1 MADSP
6 DWDLFQSLHAVLA
19 GGSLSA
25 AAKLRGLTQPTVG
38 RHIDQL
44 ERNLGGPLFLRSP
57 RGLQATELALAL
69 KPHLDDMS
77 AAAQTAVRDA
87 AGAADGSTGVV
98 RVTASEVVGVEV
110 LPSILAS
117 FREKHPDI
125 DIEVVLSNRNE
136 DLTRRD
142 ADIAVRMS
150 RPTQNTLVAKKVGS
164 VGFGF
169 YAAPSYLKRRD
180 APTSWEELEGHP
192 IIGYDTRPPTMPAGV
207 DFDRPVS
214 REIFALRTDNDVAQ
228 IAALRA
234 GFGIGVTQHGVARR
248 SGLVAIMPGALSFR
262 LEIWVCMHE
271 NLKTSRR
278 MRLMFDH
285 QAAGLAEV
293 VGDGN

>member
-6 DWDLFQSLHAVLA
+6 DWDLFQSLHAVLTA
-19 GGSLSA
+19 GSLSA

-44 ERNLGGPLFLRSP
+44 ERKLGGPLFLRSP
-57 RGLQATELALAL
+57 RGLQATELALTLRA
-69 KPHLDDMS
+69 HLDDMS

-87 AGAADGSTGVV
+87 TGAADGSTGVV

-110 LPSILAS
+110 LPAILAS
-117 FREKHPDI
+117 FRRKHPDI
-125 DIEVVLSNRNE
+125 DLEVVLSNRNE

-150 RPTQNTLVAKKVGS
+150 RPTQNTLLAKKIGS

-169 YAAPSYLKRRD
+169 YATPEYLARTGT
-180 APTSWEELEGHP
+180 PTSWDELEAHS
-192 IIGYDTRPPTMPAGV
+192 IIGFDTRPPTMPDGV

-214 REIFALRTDNDVAQ
+214 RETFALRTDNDVAQ
-228 IAALRA
+228 IAAVRA
-234 GFGIGVTQHGVARR
+234 GFGIGVTQHGIARR
-248 SGLVAIMPGALSFR
+248 SGLTHVMPGALSFR
-262 LEIWVCMHE
+262 LEMWVCMHE

-285 QAAGLAEV
+285 LAESLAEV

>member
-110 LPSILAS
+110 LPAILAS

-150 RPTQNTLVAKKVGS
+150 RPTQN
-164 VGFGF
+164 
-169 YAAPSYLKRRD
+169 
-180 APTSWEELEGHP
+180 
-192 IIGYDTRPPTMPAGV
+192 
-207 DFDRPVS
+207 
-214 REIFALRTDNDVAQ
+214 
-228 IAALRA
+228 
-234 GFGIGVTQHGVARR
+234 
-248 SGLVAIMPGALSFR
+248 
-262 LEIWVCMHE
+262 
-271 NLKTSRR
+271 
-278 MRLMFDH
+278 
-285 QAAGLAEV
+285 
-293 VGDGN
+293 

>member
-285 QAAGLAEV
+285 LAAGLAEV

>member
-1 MADSP
+1 MAESP
-6 DWDLFQSLHAVLA
+6 DWDLFQSLHAVLTA
-19 GGSLSA
+19 GSLSA

-44 ERNLGGPLFLRSP
+44 ERKLGGPLFLRSP
-57 RGLQATELALAL
+57 RGLQATELALTLRA
-69 KPHLDDMS
+69 HLDDMS

-98 RVTASEVVGVEV
+98 RVTASELVGVEV
-110 LPSILAS
+110 LPAILTS

-125 DIEVVLSNRNE
+125 DLEVVLSNRNE

-142 ADIAVRMS
+142 ADIAVRMA
-150 RPTQNTLVAKKVGS
+150 RPTQNTLLAKKVGS

-169 YAAPSYLKRRD
+169 YATPGYLARRGT
-180 APTSWEELEGHP
+180 PTSWDELEGHS
-192 IIGYDTRPPTMPAGV
+192 IIGYDTRPPTMPDGI

-228 IAALRA
+228 VAAMRA
-234 GFGIGVTQHGVARR
+234 GFGIGVAQHGLARR
-248 SGLVAIMPGALSFR
+248 SGLAPVMPGALSFR
-262 LEIWVCMHE
+262 LEMWVCMHE

-285 QAAGLAEV
+285 LAERLAAV